1 MAEQYEIPLF
11 PLNTVLFPG
20 MILPLRI
27 FEERYKLMLKQCIA
41 ETKPFG
47 VVLLK
52 SGRAEG
58 AFNGQIYNIGTTAQ
72 ITQVNPMADETYNV
86 LTLGMKRFRLIEAY
100 QTHPYLTAIVEDYPL
115 TNGNT
120 PEAISGSLRLLHLIE
135 KYLDSFRKLGKLP
148 FRIDQVP
155 TDPITLAFLTA
166 IMLPVSNDDKQSLL
180 SVVDIPE
187 LLREEFQLMRYET
200 HMTQILANEPQAPT
214 HSTSSFSLN

>member
-41 ETKPFG
+41 EAKPFG

-52 SGRAEG
+52 SGPAEG
-58 AFNGQIYNIGTTAQ
+58 TFSGQIYNIGTTAQ
-72 ITQVNPMADETYNV
+72 ITQVNPMVDETYNI

-100 QTHPYLTAIVEDYPL
+100 QVHPYLSAIVEDYPL

-135 KYLDSFRKLGKLP
+135 KYLDSFRKVGKLP

-187 LLREEFQLMRYET
+187 LLREEFDLMRYET
-200 HMTQILANEPQAPT
+200 HMTQILANEPQAPI
-214 HSTSSFSLN
+214 HPTSSFSLN

>member
-41 ETKPFG
+41 DSKPFG

-52 SGRAEG
+52 TGQAEG
-58 AFNGQIYNIGTTAQ
+58 AFSGEIYSIGTTAQ
-72 ITQVNPMADETYNV
+72 ITQVNTLADDTYNI
-86 LTLGMKRFRLIEAY
+86 LTLGVKRFRLIETY
-100 QTHPYLTAIVEDYPL
+100 QTHPYLSAIVEDYPL
-115 TNGNT
+115 TNGT
-120 PEAISGSLRLLHLIE
+120 APEAVSGSLRLLHLIE
-135 KYLDSFRKLGKLP
+135 RYLEAFRKIGKLP

-155 TDPITLAFLTA
+155 KDPITLAFLTA

-187 LLREEFQLMRYET
+187 LLREEFRLMRYET
-200 HMTQILANEPQAPT
+200 HMTRILADEPQAPT
-214 HSTSSFSLN
+214 HPTSSFSLN